1 MAKTDFSL
9 SASQKSLIH
18 SKLDERVFLHGP
30 AGSGKSTVG
39 VQRLLHLINSGVDA
53 GSILVMTPQRTLAAP
68 YKKLLQSHELPA
80 GTQTSIY
87 TFSGLA
93 QRMVELFWPLVAGQA
108 GFANPA
114 KPPVFLTLETAQYYM
129 ARVAKPFLDKGYFE
143 GIALDHNR
151 LFSQI
156 LDNLNKSAS
165 AGFPME
171 ETSERLKAA
180 WLPSGEASR
189 LMIYDQ
195 AQETAL
201 AFRRFC
207 LEHNLLDFSLQVDV
221 FIKHVWPSVLGKTF
235 LKKKYQHLIVDNLE
249 EDIPVAHD
257 VLKEWLPDFQSALLI
272 MDDEAGFRSFL
283 GADPRSAAN
292 LASLCS
298 KTESLSTSFVS
309 PQNMDGLRQVMINQI
324 TGNKSEEDKQSIE
337 SAYMI
342 STQPFTPQMT
352 EWVAAQTANLIQ
364 TQGILAGEIVIV
376 APFMSDALRF
386 SLRNALGK
394 FGVPSWSNRPSRS
407 LSEEPATRCLLTLA
421 QIAHPQWEMAPSMFD
436 IRYALLQVL
445 TNGDMIRADLIAQM
459 LYKQNKLADGL
470 SAFERLQGEAQER
483 LTYQLGERYTS
494 LRNWLETYK
503 LSPPVE
509 LDIFFSRLFGE
520 VLSQPGFGFHL
531 DFEAAAVV
539 SKLIESAQKFRLVS
553 NLAEDTS
560 IPVGKEYIQ
569 MTSEGVIAAQYISAW
584 EDAPEDAVLIAPAHT
599 YLMANRPV
607 AVQFWLDIG
616 SEGWW
621 RRLYQPLT
629 HPFVLSRAWEN
640 TVWTDVQEE
649 LSDRSSLARIVNGLL
664 RRCGQQVIFC
674 YTSIDE
680 RGNEERGHLLR
691 TIQSVQKLIAQWSGK
706 A

>member
-1 MAKTDFSL
+1 MTKSGTTL
-9 SASQKSLIH
+9 NVGQKSLIQ

-30 AGSGKSTVG
+30 AGCGKTTVG
-39 VQRLLHLINSGVDA
+39 VQRLLYLIDNGVDA
-53 GSILVMTPQRTLAAP
+53 GSILVMTPQRTLATP
-68 YKKLLQSHELPA
+68 YNRLLQSIDLPA
-80 GTQTSIY
+80 GSQTSIY
-87 TFSGLA
+87 TFGGLA

-129 ARVAKPFLDKGYFE
+129 ARVAKPLLDKGYFE

-171 ETSERLKAA
+171 ETAHRLKTA

-201 AFRRFC
+201 SFRHFC
-207 LEHNLLDFSLQVDV
+207 HEHNLLDFSLQVEV
-221 FIKHVWPSVLGKTF
+221 FVKHVWSSILGKTF

-249 EDIPVAHD
+249 EDTPVAHD
-257 VLKEWLPDFQSALLI
+257 ILKEWLPDFRSILLI
-272 MDDEAGFRSFL
+272 MDDDAGFRSFL
-283 GADPRSAAN
+283 GADPTSAAS
-292 LASLCS
+292 LAGLCS
-298 KTESLSTSFVS
+298 KSESLSISFVS
-309 PQNMDGLRQVMINQI
+309 PQNVDSLRRVMVNLISGSQIEDDG
-324 TGNKSEEDKQSIE
+324 QSIE
-337 SAYMI
+337 SAYGI

-352 EWVAAQTANLIQ
+352 EWVAAQTADLIQ
-364 TQGILAGEIVIV
+364 NQGIAAGEIVIV

-386 SLRNALGK
+386 SLRNALEK

-421 QIAHPQWEMAPSMFD
+421 QIAHPQWEIAPSMFD
-436 IRYALLQVL
+436 IRYALLQIL

-459 LYKQNKLADGL
+459 LYKQNKLSDGL
-470 SAFERLQGEAQER
+470 GAFERLQAEAQER
-483 LTYQLGERYTS
+483 LTYQLGERYS
-494 LRNWLETYK
+494 ILRNWLELYK
-503 LSPPVE
+503 QNPPVE
-509 LDIFFSRLFGE
+509 LDIFFSKLFGE
-520 VLSQPGFGFHL
+520 VISQPGFGFHL
-531 DFEAAAVV
+531 DFESATVV
-539 SKLIESAQKFRLVS
+539 SKLIESARKFRLVS
-553 NLAEDTS
+553 GEAEGTPIS
-560 IPVGKEYIQ
+560 IGKEYLQ

-584 EDAPEDAVLIAPAHT
+584 EDAPENAVLITPAHT

-629 HPFVLSRAWEN
+629 HPYVLSRNWDMN
-640 TVWTDVQEE
+640 VWTDVQEE
-649 LSDRSSLARIVNGLL
+649 QADRSSLVRVVNGLL
-664 RRCGQQVIFC
+664 RRCSQQVIFC
-674 YTSIDE
+674 YTSVDE

-691 TIQSVQKLIAQWSGK
+691 TIQSVQKLVAQRSGK
-706 A
+706 L

>member
-1 MAKTDFSL
+1 MTKSGTTL
-9 SASQKSLIH
+9 NVGQKSLIQ

-30 AGSGKSTVG
+30 AGCGKTTVG
-39 VQRLLHLINSGVDA
+39 VQRLLYLIDNGVDA
-53 GSILVMTPQRTLAAP
+53 GSILVMTPQRTLATP
-68 YKKLLQSHELPA
+68 YNRLLQSIDLPA
-80 GTQTSIY
+80 GSQTSIY
-87 TFSGLA
+87 TFGGLA

-114 KPPVFLTLETAQYYM
+114 KPPIFLTLETAQYYM
-129 ARVAKPFLDKGYFE
+129 ARVAKPLLDKGYFE

-171 ETSERLKAA
+171 ETAHRLKTA

-201 AFRRFC
+201 SFRHFC
-207 LEHNLLDFSLQVDV
+207 LEHNLLDFSLQVEV
-221 FIKHVWPSVLGKTF
+221 FVKHVWPSILGKTF

-257 VLKEWLPDFQSALLI
+257 ILKEWLPDFQSILLI
-272 MDDEAGFRSFL
+272 MDDDAGFRSFL
-283 GADPRSAAN
+283 GADPTSAAS
-292 LASLCS
+292 LAGLCS
-298 KTESLSTSFVS
+298 KTESLSISFVS
-309 PQNMDGLRQVMINQI
+309 PQNLDGLRRVMVNLISGSQI
-324 TGNKSEEDKQSIE
+324 EDDRQSIE
-337 SAYMI
+337 SAYGI

-352 EWVAAQTANLIQ
+352 EWVAAQTADLIQ
-364 TQGILAGEIVIV
+364 NQSIAAGEIVIV

-386 SLRNALGK
+386 SLRNALEK

-421 QIAHPQWEMAPSMFD
+421 QIAHPQWEIAPSMFD
-436 IRYALLQVL
+436 IRYALLQIL

-459 LYKQNKLADGL
+459 LYKQNKLSDGL
-470 SAFERLQGEAQER
+470 GAFERLQAEAQER
-483 LTYQLGERYTS
+483 LTYQLGERYS
-494 LRNWLETYK
+494 ILRNWLELYK
-503 LSPPVE
+503 QNPPVE
-509 LDIFFSRLFGE
+509 LDIFFSKLFGE
-520 VLSQPGFGFHL
+520 VISQPGFGFHL
-531 DFEAAAVV
+531 DFESATVV
-539 SKLIESAQKFRLVS
+539 SKLIESARKFRLVS
-553 NLAEDTS
+553 GEAEGTPIS
-560 IPVGKEYIQ
+560 IGKEYLQ

-584 EDAPEDAVLIAPAHT
+584 EDAPENAVLITPAHT

-629 HPFVLSRAWEN
+629 HPYVLSRNWDMN
-640 TVWTDVQEE
+640 VWTDVQEE
-649 LSDRSSLARIVNGLL
+649 QVDRSSLVRVVNGLL
-664 RRCGQQVIFC
+664 RRCSQQVIFC
-674 YTSIDE
+674 YTSVDE

-691 TIQSVQKLIAQWSGK
+691 TIQSVQKLVAQRSGK
-706 A
+706 L